1 MTPDLQDSPRPAGCS
16 RGHSHG
22 LLLLSLQ
29 FPFLPSSL
37 HSTPP
42 NTWLGTRVHPQTLL
56 AFSPLSGEKGL
67 GCRSGRGGA
76 GSLLS
81 ALHEGGWASEGRC
94 QVCDLPCP
102 GLPGKSSSAAQV
114 RLDLRA
120 VRVLQ
125 PGLGPFPEQ
134 TWPLDT
140 PALPCSFPWGSLAAG
155 GGLAQ
160 ERIKSSSLRPSPVS
174 RCLLLPS
181 PEPVLPHMALG
192 PKSHRACPLNGQGHS
207 PRDAELPGPH
217 STLICCIEL

>member
-1 MTPDLQDSPRPAGCS
+1 MTPELQDSPRPAGCS
-16 RGHSHG
+16 RGRSLG

-42 NTWLGTRVHPQTLL
+42 NTWLGNPRTGPDSACFL
-56 AFSPLSGEKGL
+56 PLSGEKGQ
-67 GCRSGRGGA
+67 GCRSGRGGP
-76 GSLLS
+76 GGLLI
-81 ALHEGGWASEGRC
+81 ALHAGGWASEGRS

-102 GLPGKSSSAAQV
+102 GLPGKSSSDAQAS
-114 RLDLRA
+114 LDLRA

-140 PALPCSFPWGSLAAG
+140 PALPCSLPWGSLAAG

-160 ERIKSSSLRPSPVS
+160 ERIKSSSLRPSPIS
-174 RCLLLPS
+174 SCLLLPS

-192 PKSHRACPLNGQGHS
+192 PQSHRACPLNGQGHS
-207 PRDAELPGPH
+207 PRDTELPGPH
-217 STLICCIEL
+217 STLTCIEL

>member
-1 MTPDLQDSPRPAGCS
+1 MTPQVAGLSQARRLLPRTFTWSPTSFFAASLSSFLPPFYTPKHLAGSTRPDAA
-16 RGHSHG
+16 R
-22 LLLLSLQ
+22 
-29 FPFLPSSL
+29 FLPSL
-37 HSTPP
+37 RGE
-42 NTWLGTRVHPQTLL
+42 GT
-56 AFSPLSGEKGL
+56 
-67 GCRSGRGGA
+67 GCRSGTGRA

-81 ALHEGGWASEGRC
+81 ALHVGGWASEGRC

-134 TWPLDT
+134 IWPLDT
-140 PALPCSFPWGSLAAG
+140 PVLSRSFPWGSLAAG
-155 GGLAQ
+155 GGLSQ
-160 ERIKSSSLRPSPVS
+160 ERIKSSALRPSPVS
-174 RCLLLPS
+174 SCLLLPS

-192 PKSHRACPLNGQGHS
+192 PKSHRACPLNRQGHS

-217 STLICCIEL
+217 STPICIEL